1 MNDQTDGADEALQ
14 TTDQGQVQ
22 TSAQAAAEVAY
33 KEPALGG
40 SYIRNP
46 ETGDLVKQEPVE
58 QQNEQE

>member
-1 MNDQTDGADEALQ
+1 MNDQIDGAEEALL
-14 TTDQGQVQ
+14 TTSQGPVQ
-22 TSAQAAAEVAY
+22 TSAQAAANVAY

-46 ETGDLVKQEPVE
+46 DTGDLVKQEPVE